1 MKHLGLNTRA
11 VVMQAQDNGPNL
23 ADCGDFLTLRVIC
36 SLSKFPANFHSEVVH
51 YATKCRIIPETECLT
66 QLLVVINLIMV
77 TFL

>member
-11 VVMQAQDNGPNL
+11 VVMQAQDNRPNL

-36 SLSKFPANFHSEVVH
+36 FLSKLPANFHSEVVH
-51 YATKCRIIPETECLT
+51 YAKIRQIIPETECLT
-66 QLLVVINLIMV
+66 QLLVVINMIMA